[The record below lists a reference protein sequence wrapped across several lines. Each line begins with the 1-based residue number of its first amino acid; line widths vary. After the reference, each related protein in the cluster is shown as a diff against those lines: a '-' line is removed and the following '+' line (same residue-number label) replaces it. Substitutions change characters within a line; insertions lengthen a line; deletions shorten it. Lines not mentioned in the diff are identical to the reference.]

1 MTDDRTHML
10 RIPQRIRDGLEPIAR
25 RNHRTFAEQA
35 RYVLDRYLITTQ
47 TKQQHAT
54 DISTTDRN

>member
-47 TKQQHAT
+47 TKQQHEQQK
-54 DISTTDRN
+54 

>member
-35 RYVLDRYLITTQ
+35 RYVLDRYLIQTQ
-47 TKQQHAT
+47 TREQK
-54 DISTTDRN
+54 ST